1 MSKKQ
6 ELNIYLYNS
15 NITKINIEYI
25 FVDISKNIENVV
37 NETIVLEKNNILEK
51 DHLIKVLKKHL
62 KFNNKIYTP
71 SCILK
76 YNIDIKSENIKQFI
90 KYPIDFL
97 TVVKEIKDIEW
108 EKCCK
113 YLNSLNKLYLILN
126 EQTPNIKKIKFIKT
140 KKNKPKNIK
149 NKKTRKKK
157 IKIKIKG
164 KLKENKN

>member
-37 NETIVLEKNNILEK
+37 NETIALEKNNILKK
-51 DHLIKVLKKHL
+51 DHLIKLLKKYL

-71 SCILK
+71 SSILK
-76 YNIDIKSENIKQFI
+76 YNIDIKLENIKQFI

-97 TVVKEIKDIEW
+97 IIIPEIRDIKW
-108 EKCCK
+108 
-113 YLNSLNKLYLILN
+113 
-126 EQTPNIKKIKFIKT
+126 
-140 KKNKPKNIK
+140 
-149 NKKTRKKK
+149 
-157 IKIKIKG
+157 
-164 KLKENKN
+164 